1 MEGWTVGQIVEALVW
16 LSGAI
21 TAVTV
26 IIKAIRVNSDKRWG
40 RHRDELQKMVTDAVT
55 PLSEQISALERK
67 QDESEIARVK
77 DFLVS
82 FLARVERNQ
91 PVDEEELERFW
102 ENYDYYD
109 QHGGNSFVHSKMEKL
124 KKAGKL

>member
-1 MEGWTVGQIVEALVW
+1 MEGWTVGQIVETLVW